1 MVIEDALYVLS
12 KELYLGVLKWNEYQ
26 FPEPPKPLDIVKKL
40 LKIGSEIISREVKNR
55 EAAKSN
61 EDVVREDSEAV
72 MLQRKG
78 E

>member
-1 MVIEDALYVLS
+1 M
-12 KELYLGVLKWNEYQ
+12 
-26 FPEPPKPLDIVKKL
+26 KKL

-78 E
+78 EKVRRVGEHGGVNVLYFVVGEVEAADGGCGFGQR

>member
-1 MVIEDALYVLS
+1 M
-12 KELYLGVLKWNEYQ
+12 
-26 FPEPPKPLDIVKKL
+26 KKL

>member
-1 MVIEDALYVLS
+1 MHYMYFRKNFTYV
-12 KELYLGVLKWNEYQ
+12 GVLKWNEYQ